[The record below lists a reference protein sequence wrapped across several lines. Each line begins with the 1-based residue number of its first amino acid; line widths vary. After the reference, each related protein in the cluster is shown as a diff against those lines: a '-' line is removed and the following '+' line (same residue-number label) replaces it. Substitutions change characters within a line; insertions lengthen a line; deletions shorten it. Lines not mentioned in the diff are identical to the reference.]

1 MAIFEKWLPIE
12 GFEGWYEVS
21 NLGNVRRVR
30 RLLSTGAVLKERL
43 LSQFISKVG
52 YYRVVMTSP
61 IDGKQRKYTVHRLVA
76 KAFVDGYA
84 EGLVV
89 NHIDENK
96 TNNVAS
102 NLEWCSRK
110 DNTNYGT
117 ALKRRGE
124 KRRKPVYQCSLEGEI
139 IARFGSINE
148 AATALGIDH
157 RLISACLVGKSKS
170 SNGYKWAYSPKIV
183 TAFHKEEEFDQL
195 VTEPFES
202 LEGEIWRTVS
212 IDGDLFPNYEVSNK
226 GRIRT
231 IPRKGYSRYYK
242 LCHPYLLR
250 GRAQMTLKK
259 NGRKFKTMVSRI
271 VAFAFCEGYQSGY
284 QANHIDENPLN
295 DCAENL
301 EWISCKENINYGSRT
316 QKVINKRSKKVAQ
329 IDDYGTII
337 KVFPSI
343 QEASKLVGGRIKK
356 VCDGKQLKAKG
367 YKWKYID

>member
-1 MAIFEKWLPIE
+1 MGICEKWLPIE

-21 NLGNVRRVR
+21 NLGNVRRVK
-30 RLLSTGAVLKERL
+30 RLLSTGAILKERL
-43 LSQFISKVG
+43 LSQYITNAG

-61 IDGKQRKYTVHRLVA
+61 TDGKQRKYSVHRLVA

-84 EGLVV
+84 DGLVV

-102 NLEWCSRK
+102 NLEWCSMK

-117 ALKRRGE
+117 AIKRRGE
-124 KRRKPVYQCSLEGEI
+124 KKSKPVYQCSLDGEI
-139 IARFGSINE
+139 IACFKSINE
-148 AATALGIDH
+148 AAVAMGIDR
-157 RLISACLVGKSKS
+157 RLISSCLVGRSKTT
-170 SNGYKWAYSPKIV
+170 NGYKWAYSSKIV
-183 TAFHKEEEFDQL
+183 KAANKKEECDKL
-195 VTEPFES
+195 VTKPFES
-202 LEGEIWRTVS
+202 LEGEIWKIVS
-212 IDGDLFPNYEVSNK
+212 IDGELFPNYEVSNK

-231 IPRKGYSRYYK
+231 IPRKGRSKYYK

-259 NGRKFKTMVSRI
+259 DGHKFKTMVSRI
-271 VAFAFCEGYQSGY
+271 VAFAFCEGYQMGY

-301 EWISCKENINYGSRT
+301 EWVSCKENINYGNRT
-316 QKVINKRSKKVAQ
+316 QKVLKKISKKVAQ
-329 IDDYGTII
+329 IDDNDNII

-343 QEASKLVGGRIKK
+343 SEASRLVGGRIKK
-356 VCDGKQLKAKG
+356 VCDGKQLKANG